1 MNGGK
6 VAFAWLGPLRIP
18 PEHSLMGPRCLACLQ
33 HPTFE
38 SAVGHVGR
46 TALRGEAQPS
56 NLWPQQA
63 APATRHRCGVQS
75 GMPCKRLVQ
84 ELRLQRPGQVRPL
97 GDKTPKPGVPGR
109 VATKTLQPRQSL
121 RPLLHRVASGR
132 ACRPTCLCFFL
143 ACHLGLSNGQQR
155 SIMDALREDTH
166 ARAHTQFVSTD
177 HVHKARDLFRPA
189 RTSLYSDCAAVNDVI
204 MCLAR

>member
-1 MNGGK
+1 MVKSSQAISGHNRRHLQRVT
-6 VAFAWLGPLRIP
+6 VAACKAA
-18 PEHSLMGPRCLACLQ
+18 CLANAWCK
-33 HPTFE
+33 
-38 SAVGHVGR
+38 SCDYKG
-46 TALRGEAQPS
+46 
-56 NLWPQQA
+56 QA
-63 APATRHRCGVQS
+63 KCD
-75 GMPCKRLVQ
+75 
-84 ELRLQRPGQVRPL
+84 L
-97 GDKTPKPGVPGR
+97 GDKIPKPGVPGR

-143 ACHLGLSNGQQR
+143 ACHLVLLNGQQR
-155 SIMDALREDTH
+155 SIVDALREDTH
-166 ARAHTQFVSTD
+166 AHTHTQFVSTD